1 MSRRPASWR
10 VRFAA
15 RLGGAGLLACLGGGL
30 LDRMAAAPGDGPPL
44 VPSHGPIVS
53 LQPAQGEA
61 AQGTPLSWKAPSA
74 WKSTPPRNAMRQAQ
88 YTLPA
93 AAGDPAEGE
102 CVVFYFGAGQGGD
115 AKANVDRWRAMFT
128 TADGGPA
135 PYKVGEMK
143 VAGRAITKM
152 ESTGTYQPSAM
163 AFGGAPPE
171 PKPNWM
177 MLGAIVPGGDANW
190 FFRCTGP
197 KKTLEAER
205 ANFDALLA
213 SIR

>member
-1 MSRRPASWR
+1 MTIFFARAQTHSLRRN
-10 VRFAA
+10 AA
-15 RLGGAGLLACLGGGL
+15 WLAVLCTGVLGTAHAG
-30 LDRMAAAPGDGPPL
+30 PGDGPPL
-44 VPSHGPIVS
+44 VPSHGPIVP
-53 LQPAQGEA
+53 LEPA
-61 AQGTPLSWKAPSA
+61 AQETPQGAPLSWKAPAA

-88 YTLPA
+88 YALPP

-102 CVVFYFGAGQGGD
+102 CVVFYFGKGQGGD

-128 TADGGPA
+128 TRDGGPA
-135 PYKVGEMK
+135 PYKVGEMT
-143 VAGRAITKM
+143 VAGRVITRM
-152 ESTGTYQPSAM
+152 ESTGTFQPSAM
-163 AFGGAPPE
+163 TFGAAPAA
-171 PKPNWM
+171 PKPDWM

>member
-1 MSRRPASWR
+1 
-10 VRFAA
+10 
-15 RLGGAGLLACLGGGL
+15 
-30 LDRMAAAPGDGPPL
+30 
-44 VPSHGPIVS
+44 
-53 LQPAQGEA
+53 
-61 AQGTPLSWKAPSA
+61 
-74 WKSTPPRNAMRQAQ
+74 MRQAQ
-88 YTLPA
+88 YSLPA

-102 CVVFYFGAGQGGD
+102 CVVFYFGSGQGGD

-128 TADGGPA
+128 TAGGRPA
-135 PYKVGEMK
+135 PYKAGEVKVG
-143 VAGRAITKM
+143 GRVITKM

-171 PKPNWM
+171 PRPDWM

-197 KKTLEAER
+197 KKTIEAER
-205 ANFDALLA
+205 TNFDALLS